1 MLAEGAGTIKAT
13 LVPHL
18 DAHQGPQEGNPP
30 RTACRAT
37 RRKLR
42 ARCPPAHPR
51 ADNRGAKGRKCRE
64 KRPNLERRSR

>member
-1 MLAEGAGTIKAT
+1 MLTEGAGTIKAT

-18 DAHQGPQEGNPP
+18 DARQDPQEGNTP
-30 RTACRAT
+30 RTGRAT

-51 ADNRGAKGRKCRE
+51 VDNRGAKGRKCRE